1 MHSLSLVTLTTATAS
16 AASLGFLAGLA
27 AMRSRLRAAVRE
39 AKQARWVADHDTLT
53 GLPNRAAARRH
64 YELAVHAGQPCT
76 VALLDLDDFK
86 NVNDTWGHQAGDAQL
101 VAIAERLTASVQ
113 AVGGTAFRLGGDEF
127 ALLLPTADPRAALRQ
142 VTAAV
147 AAIGA
152 ALPLAVDSVRTVVT
166 SPSASAGIATA
177 TPGSSFSETLKRAD
191 IALYHAK
198 GDQSAAR
205 LHSPEL
211 RHPVRGHRG
220 AGSRG
225 GAAEMIRVG

>member
-1 MHSLSLVTLTTATAS
+1 MVTLATATAS
-16 AASLGFLAGLA
+16 AASLGFLTGLA
-27 AMRSRLRAAVRE
+27 AMRSRLREAVRE
-39 AKQARWVADHDTLT
+39 AAHARWVADHDALT

-64 YELAVHAGQPCT
+64 YEQAVHAGRPCT

-86 NVNDTWGHQAGDAQL
+86 VVNDTWGHQAGDAQL
-101 VAIAERLTASVQ
+101 VAIAERLSS
-113 AVGGTAFRLGGDEF
+113 AVRAEGGTAFRLGGDEF

-147 AAIGA
+147 AALSA
-152 ALPLAVDSVRTVVT
+152 ALPLAVDDVRTVVT

-177 TPGSSFSETLKRAD
+177 TPGGSFSETLKRAD

-198 GDQSAAR
+198 GDRDRSAPR

-211 RHPVRGHRG
+211 RHPAREH
-220 AGSRG
+220 G
-225 GAAEMIRVG
+225 GAEMVRVG